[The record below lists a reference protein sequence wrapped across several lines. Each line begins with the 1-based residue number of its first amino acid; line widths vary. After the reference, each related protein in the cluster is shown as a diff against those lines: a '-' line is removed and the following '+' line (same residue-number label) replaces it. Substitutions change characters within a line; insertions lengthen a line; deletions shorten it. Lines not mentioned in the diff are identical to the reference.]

1 MKVTVSYDEET
12 GLLNIQTSGGTLSLS
27 QTETGALYIILKK
40 ALGWRGRFT
49 LWRHRRVF
57 SEI

>member
-1 MKVTVSYDEET
+1 MKVTVVYNEDT
-12 GLLNIQTSGGTLSLS
+12 GLLDIQTSGGTLSLS

-40 ALGWRGRFT
+40 ALGWKGRLT
-49 LWRHRRVF
+49 LWRHRRMF